1 MTQGLSAVL
10 RPDASS
16 AGLAS
21 VSLTSRNLRRRPAV
35 ARRSRL
41 SGCPSPS
48 CRDTFPDLELPD
60 HDGVPRRLSDLV
72 AGDPVLLHTARGHW
86 CPKEQ
91 TFARR
96 VLVPLQE
103 EVEVA
108 YARFVTVSTDPPGT
122 TRGFRA
128 GLGARWPFLSDEA
141 HSYVDE
147 LGLRETTDT
156 VHHVYAPYAFLLRP
170 DLTVATTWV
179 GYWYW
184 GRPTAEE
191 IRQGFRALTREL
203 RRDWDV

>member
-1 MTQGLSAVL
+1 M
-10 RPDASS
+10 P
-16 AGLAS
+16 
-21 VSLTSRNLRRRPAV
+21 LTIAP
-35 ARRSRL
+35 
-41 SGCPSPS
+41 G
-48 CRDTFPDLELPD
+48 DTFPDLELPD

-128 GLGARWPFLSDEA
+128 GLGARWPFMSDEA
-141 HSYVDE
+141 HNYVDE

-170 DLTVATTWV
+170 DLTVARTWV